1 MAEPSITG
9 THEDRWDE
17 ALERTV
23 GLLLDCNRS
32 KDALK
37 LLNAL
42 AARVDSLAGSSVFR
56 IVAELCVRHGLKKD
70 ALHSKMFRRASSCP
84 RARLTRA
91 LTRTRTRT
99 RTLTPTRT
107 LTRYIET

>member
-70 ALHSKMFRRASSCP
+70 ALHSKMFRRA
-84 RARLTRA
+84 
-91 LTRTRTRT
+91 
-99 RTLTPTRT
+99 
-107 LTRYIET
+107 